1 MWIARVGL
9 PFITL
14 YSKLSGTKPLYT
26 SESLTIISEGNRM
39 ISNDKARRELNF
51 NPRPLTE
58 TIKDFL
64 TWLKDNGHLR

>member
-1 MWIARVGL
+1 MWIARFGL

-39 ISNDKARRELNF
+39 ISHTKASNQLDY
-51 NPRPLTE
+51 NPRPLSE

-64 TWLKDNGHLR
+64 TWLKEQDYIH